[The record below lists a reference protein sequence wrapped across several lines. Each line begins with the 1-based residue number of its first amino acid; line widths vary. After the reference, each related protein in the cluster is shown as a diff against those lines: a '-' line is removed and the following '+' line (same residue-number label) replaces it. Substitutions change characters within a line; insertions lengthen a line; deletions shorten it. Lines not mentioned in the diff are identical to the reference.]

1 MSPDY
6 HPRMDESGFSPARR
20 NRCGSQTMKQ
30 QLLLTNLLN
39 RLPRLFRKLS
49 SVAQKLSQLGD
60 DPNPDNQS
68 SI

>member
-20 NRCGSQTMKQ
+20 NRCGNQTMNQ
-30 QLLLTNLLN
+30 EPLLMKLLN
-39 RLPRLFRKLS
+39 RLPPLFRKLS
-49 SVAQKLSQLGD
+49 SVAQKLSQLRN

>member
-1 MSPDY
+1 MN
-6 HPRMDESGFSPARR
+6 ESGFSPARR

-30 QLLLTNLLN
+30 QLLLTNLSN
-39 RLPRLFRKLS
+39 RLPPLFRKLS
-49 SVAQKLSQLGD
+49 SVAQKLSQLRD

>member
-20 NRCGSQTMKQ
+20 NRCGNQTMNQ
-30 QLLLTNLLN
+30 EPLLMNLLN
-39 RLPRLFRKLS
+39 RLPPLFRKLS
-49 SVAQKLSQLGD
+49 SVAQKLSQLRN

>member
-20 NRCGSQTMKQ
+20 NRCGSQTMNQ
-30 QLLLTNLLN
+30 QHLLTNLLN
-39 RLPRLFRKLS
+39 RLPPLFRKLNP
-49 SVAQKLSQLGD
+49 VAQKPSQLRS
-60 DPNPDNQS
+60 DPNPENHS